1 MTKHGWFYAEG
12 ESPVGPIK
20 CETLVA
26 LLRFVSEPGKV
37 KVWRTGFP
45 DWQDAKDV
53 PEIFDQIS
61 RPPPLSGRRLERTPG
76 LVGNAEL
83 IEKKNETKSRQK
95 NTRGRVA
102 LLLALAIVLCIGAI
116 FSTVIY
122 NNSAEGIAFLAGEFT
137 GPAFFL
143 FALTWLVSRVWG
155 QRPSTYTAAVVVV
168 IAALTVGLS
177 NWQKLQDGIA
187 AREATTAL
195 KDVRDPGATEQAL
208 KRNPSNALLQL
219 TAAVVKEA
227 QETHRLAQKLA
238 DEIEPPSLAEDIDY
252 AKTTRAELEA
262 YLRDLKTAE
271 ANATAA
277 IPRYLALLND
287 ERSRVEAFAQSLQVD
302 KDVVR
307 SALSGTDK
315 RHDRTADLTS
325 KMLIV
330 RAELY
335 RALGNAVAILV
346 EQFDNYK
353 VDANGRFIFSSQ
365 RIADRY
371 NAASS
376 EVDAPAKRLKE
387 LEEEGKRLAQFQQE
401 GWERFVSSK

>member
-1 MTKHGWFYAEG
+1 MTKDGWFYAEG
-12 ESPVGPIK
+12 ESPVRPIK

-26 LLRFVSEPGKV
+26 LLRYVSEPGKV

-61 RPPPLSGRRLERTPG
+61 RPPPLSGRRLERPPE
-76 LVGNAEL
+76 LVGEAQL
-83 IEKKNETKSRQK
+83 SEKKNETKSGRK

-102 LLLALAIVLCIGAI
+102 LLLALAIVLCVGAI

-143 FALTWLVSRVWG
+143 FALTWLVSRVWR

-227 QETHRLAQKLA
+227 QQTHRLAQKLS
-238 DEIEPPSLAEDIDY
+238 DEIEPPWLAKDIDY

-262 YLRDLKTAE
+262 YLSDLNTAE

-277 IPRYLALLND
+277 IPRYLALLSD
-287 ERSRVEAFAQSLQVD
+287 ERSRVEAFAQALQVD

-307 SALSGTDK
+307 SARSGTDK
-315 RHDRTADLTS
+315 RHDRKCRRNSSRA
-325 KMLIV
+325 V
-330 RAELY
+330 RQLQSRRKWPIY
-335 RALGNAVAILV
+335 
-346 EQFDNYK
+346 
-353 VDANGRFIFSSQ
+353 IFEPTNCRPLQ
-365 RIADRY
+365 RC
-371 NAASS
+371 
-376 EVDAPAKRLKE
+376 V
-387 LEEEGKRLAQFQQE
+387 Q
-401 GWERFVSSK
+401 

>member
-1 MTKHGWFYAEG
+1 MTEDGWFYAEG
-12 ESPVGPIK
+12 ETPVGPVK
-20 CETLVA
+20 CETLVR
-26 LLRFVSEPGKV
+26 LLRMVSDPGKV

-45 DWQDAKDV
+45 DWRDAKDV
-53 PEIFDQIS
+53 PEIFDQVS
-61 RPPPLSGRRLERTPG
+61 RPPPLSGRRPERPPG
-76 LVGNAEL
+76 LVGDAQL
-83 IEKKNETKSRQK
+83 SEKKNEPKSGWK

-102 LLLALAIVLCIGAI
+102 LLLALAIALCVGAI

-143 FALTWLVSRVWG
+143 FALMWSVSRVWR

-168 IAALTVGLS
+168 IAAVTVGLS

-208 KRNPSNALLQL
+208 KRNPSNTLLQL

-227 QETHRLAQKLA
+227 QETHRLAQKLS
-238 DEIEPPSLAEDIDY
+238 DEIEPPSLAKDIDY

-262 YLRDLKTAE
+262 YVRDLKTAE

-287 ERSRVEAFAQSLQVD
+287 ERSRVEAFARSLQVD
-302 KDVVR
+302 KGLVR

-315 RHDRTADLTS
+315 RHDRAADLTS
-325 KMLIV
+325 RMLIV

-335 RALGNAVAILV
+335 RTLGNAVAIVV

-353 VDANGRFIFSSQ
+353 VDATGRFIFSSQ

-376 EVDAPAKRLKE
+376 EVDAPAKRLNE
-387 LEEEGKRLAQFQQE
+387 LKEEGKRLAQFQQE
-401 GWERFVSSK
+401 GWERFVSSE